1 MTIGSPVQAG
11 VAGGLCLLDRLSES
25 DGEAAEGR
33 RDAALECGRRVMR
46 NTPANPERIGRY
58 RRGRVSEWLAAAA
71 LLARGHRI
79 LARRF
84 RTPYGEI
91 DIIAVRGRRLA
102 FVEVK
107 RRVTRLEAEAAIAPR
122 QAGRIARAAEFWVS
136 RNPAYREH
144 EQGLDVVFVVPGR
157 LPAHVPDAL
166 QGILGDQRNPR

>member
-1 MTIGSPVQAG
+1 
-11 VAGGLCLLDRLSES
+11 
-25 DGEAAEGR
+25 
-33 RDAALECGRRVMR
+33 MR

-107 RRVTRLEAEAAIAPR
+107 RRATRLEAEAAITPR
-122 QAGRIARAAEFWVS
+122 QAGRIARAAEFWVG
-136 RNPAYREH
+136 RHPAFRDH
-144 EQGLDVVFVVPGR
+144 EQGLDVVFVLPNR
-157 LPAHVPDAL
+157 LPVHLPNAL
-166 QGILGDQRNPR
+166 HAGR